1 MSYVEIPGFPIAFA
15 RPGQTPGG
23 RRYTPASYA
32 EWKQKAVAH
41 MRLVNRVPRIGIGPV
56 RAVITVHSDML
67 AISLEATEEPT
78 RPKGI
83 RGDLDNYVK
92 AALDAAQD
100 AAWITD
106 DRQVTQLFAEMSSIT
121 KEIRDGD

>member
-1 MSYVEIPGFPIAFA
+1 MIVEIPGMPIAFA

-23 RRYTPASYA
+23 KRYTPEGYGD
-32 EWKQKAVAH
+32 WKQKAVGYI
-41 MRLVNRVPRIGIGPV
+41 RLVGKPERIGIGPV
-56 RAVITVHSDML
+56 HAVIRVHSNML
-67 AISLEATEEPT
+67 EISLESVESPI

-100 AAWITD
+100 ARWITD
-106 DRQVTQLFAEMSSIT
+106 DRQVTSIYAEMVA
-121 KEIRDGD
+121 R